1 MSTFFIIIFEII
13 VRVLIVGACAVG
25 AYYFFR
31 VTKSPH
37 VIIGSIIGVVAVAV
51 AFNIFIPSSYTPG
64 NRITFTHHL
73 TSQQAAES
81 RAKSSDRADAASM
94 EAEASSKRAESK
106 SLERAKASS
115 KQAAAHAKSIST
127 SKKNESTAESL
138 SGNKV
143 KVGGISYEKV
153 SMTTLT
159 DTPEDYDGSNIQ
171 TRGTI
176 TLIQRDKDNSNM
188 YFVVMVPKDSNTSS
202 GYADGH
208 GIVAQI
214 DIDTLKDNSL
224 TEGDDLTINGG
235 ALQDEVTVNGKTV
248 AMSVIVD
255 SVTVH
260 N

>member
-13 VRVLIVGACAVG
+13 VRIIIAGACAAG
-25 AYYFFR
+25 AYYLFR
-31 VTKSPH
+31 GMKNPH
-37 VIIGSIIGVVAVAV
+37 VIIGSIVGIAAI
-51 AFNIFIPSSYTPG
+51 ATTINIFIPSSYTPS
-64 NRITFTHHL
+64 NRLTFTHHL
-73 TSQQAAES
+73 TSKQAAES
-81 RAKSSDRADAASM
+81 RAKSSSRADDSAI
-94 EAEASSKRAESK
+94 RAESK
-106 SLERAKASS
+106 SLAKAKASS
-115 KQAAAHAKSIST
+115 KKAVAHAKAIST
-127 SKKNESTAESL
+127 SKRNESIVQSL
-138 SGNKV
+138 SGKKV

-159 DTPEDYDGSNIQ
+159 DTPEDYDGSNVQ

-176 TLIQRDKDNSNM
+176 TFIQRDKSNSNM

-214 DIDTLKDNSL
+214 DVDTLKDNNL

-235 ALQDEVTVNGKTV
+235 ALQNEVTVNNKTV
-248 AMSVIVD
+248 KMSIIVD

-260 N
+260 S

>member
-13 VRVLIVGACAVG
+13 VRLVFGALFAVG
-25 AYYFFR
+25 AIYLFKGMKNSHPILGAISGLLT
-31 VTKSPH
+31 VGA
-37 VIIGSIIGVVAVAV
+37 VVSI
-51 AFNIFIPSSYTPG
+51 FTPSSYLPQ
-64 NRITFTHHL
+64 NRVTFTHHL

-81 RAKSSDRADAASM
+81 RAKSSNRAD
-94 EAEASSKRAESK
+94 ASSKRAESK
-106 SLERAKASS
+106 SLAKAKASS
-115 KQAAAHAKSIST
+115 KKAVAHAKSIST
-127 SKKNESTAESL
+127 SKRNESIVQSL
-138 SGNKV
+138 SGKKV

-176 TLIQRDKDNSNM
+176 TFIQRDKSNSNM

-214 DIDTLKDNSL
+214 DIDTLKDNNL
-224 TEGDDLTINGG
+224 TEGDDLTIDGG
-235 ALQDEVTVNGKTV
+235 ALQNEVTVNNKTV
-248 AMSVIVD
+248 KMSVIVD

-260 N
+260 S